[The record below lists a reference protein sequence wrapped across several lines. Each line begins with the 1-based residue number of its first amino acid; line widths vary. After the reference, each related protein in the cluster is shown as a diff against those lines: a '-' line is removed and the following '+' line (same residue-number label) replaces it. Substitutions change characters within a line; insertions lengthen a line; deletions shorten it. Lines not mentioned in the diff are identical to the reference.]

1 MFQRKLLYHKG
12 TDDSL
17 ACWSTNYVM
26 GGAAFLSGI
35 LLMILFFRSA
45 RNEHNNLRFLIFLA
59 LHLFW
64 FGFSSIFGGFVN
76 QFYPHTEEYPGTPI
90 GYKAFWRLTLMS
102 R

>member
-12 TDDSL
+12 TDESI

-35 LLMILFFRSA
+35 LLLVLFLRSV
-45 RNEHNNLRFLIFLA
+45 RNERNSLLFLIFLV

-64 FGFSSIFGGFVN
+64 FGLGSIFGGFVH
-76 QFYPHTEEYPGTPI
+76 QLFPHTEEYPGTPV
-90 GYKAFWRLTLMS
+90 GFKAFWRLTLMS